1 MGTQPKKAATRTD
14 PKDKKKVPKKGV
26 ADGEHLQNLLNQ
38 VSKAQKPVRP
48 ATGRNA
54 KKGSGRRN
62 GADQVEARRRSPS
75 TRPSNSA
82 FKRLVQRPGKEGQ
95 KSASQVASEQED
107 GEEDDIQDGD
117 GVGTEDDEEEEY
129 VGEVG
134 QEQPGDDS
142 GSEEETEEDTS
153 AKPAPPAKRVKLEQM
168 MVSTSKGKSKREP
181 IDLTVDALQ
190 LKRYCIDAVKMFIA
204 EKIVALDELWSAE
217 VVKRKEVDKE
227 IRRLAE
233 YCGVMPA
240 IVDKKM
246 KTHFDGL

>member
-1 MGTQPKKAATRTD
+1 M
-14 PKDKKKVPKKGV
+14 
-26 ADGEHLQNLLNQ
+26 
-38 VSKAQKPVRP
+38 
-48 ATGRNA
+48 
-54 KKGSGRRN
+54 
-62 GADQVEARRRSPS
+62 
-75 TRPSNSA
+75 
-82 FKRLVQRPGKEGQ
+82 QRPGKEGQ
-95 KSASQVASEQED
+95 ESAAQVASEQED
-107 GEEDDIQDGD
+107 VEEDDIQDGD
-117 GVGTEDDEEEEY
+117 GDGTEDDEEEEY

-134 QEQPGDDS
+134 QEQPGDES

>member
-1 MGTQPKKAATRTD
+1 MGTQPKKPTRTG
-14 PKDKKKVPKKGV
+14 PKKVPKKGV
-26 ADGEHLQNLLNQ
+26 ADAERLQNLLNQ
-38 VSKAQKPVRP
+38 VSNAQKPVRP
-48 ATGRNA
+48 ATGRIRD
-54 KKGSGRRN
+54 KKESGRRN
-62 GADQVEARRRSPS
+62 GDPQVEAARRPPS
-75 TRPSNSA
+75 NRPSSSA

-95 KSASQVASEQED
+95 KSAAQVASEQED

-117 GVGTEDDEEEEY
+117 GDGTEDEEEEED

-142 GSEEETEEDTS
+142 VSEEETEEDTS

>member
-1 MGTQPKKAATRTD
+1 MGTQPKKPTRTG
-14 PKDKKKVPKKGV
+14 PKKVPKKGV
-26 ADGEHLQNLLNQ
+26 ADGKRLQNLLNQ

-48 ATGRNA
+48 ATGRIRD
-54 KKGSGRRN
+54 KKESGRRN
-62 GADQVEARRRSPS
+62 GADQVEAGRRSPS
-75 TRPSNSA
+75 KRPSSSK

-95 KSASQVASEQED
+95 KSAAQVPSEQED
-107 GEEDDIQDGD
+107 VEEEDGD
-117 GVGTEDDEEEEY
+117 GDGTDSDEEEED

-134 QEQPGDDS
+134 QEQPGDES

>member
-1 MGTQPKKAATRTD
+1 MGTQPKKPTRTD
-14 PKDKKKVPKKGV
+14 PKDKKKVPKGV
-26 ADGEHLQNLLNQ
+26 ADAERLQNLLNQ

-48 ATGRNA
+48 ATGRIRD
-54 KKGSGRRN
+54 KKESGRRN
-62 GADQVEARRRSPS
+62 GADQVEAGRRSPS
-75 TRPSNSA
+75 KRPSSSA

-95 KSASQVASEQED
+95 KSAARVASEQED
-107 GEEDDIQDGD
+107 VEEEDGD
-117 GVGTEDDEEEEY
+117 GDGTDSDEEEED

-134 QEQPGDDS
+134 QEQPGDES
-142 GSEEETEEDTS
+142 GSEEEETEEDTS

>member
-1 MGTQPKKAATRTD
+1 MGTQPKKPTRTD

-26 ADGEHLQNLLNQ
+26 ADAERLQNLLNQ

-48 ATGRNA
+48 ATGRTD
-54 KKGSGRRN
+54 KKDSGRRN
-62 GADQVEARRRSPS
+62 GDPQVEAARRPPS
-75 TRPSNSA
+75 KRPSSSA

-95 KSASQVASEQED
+95 ESAAQVASEQED
-107 GEEDDIQDGD
+107 VEEDDIQDGD
-117 GVGTEDDEEEEY
+117 GDGTEDDEEEEY

>member
-1 MGTQPKKAATRTD
+1 MGTQPKKPTRTD

-26 ADGEHLQNLLNQ
+26 ADGKHAQNLLNQ

-48 ATGRNA
+48 ATGRTD
-54 KKGSGRRN
+54 KKESGRRN
-62 GADQVEARRRSPS
+62 GDPQVEAARRPPS
-75 TRPSNSA
+75 KRPSSSA

-95 KSASQVASEQED
+95 KSAAQVASEQED
-107 GEEDDIQDGD
+107 VEEDDIQDGD
-117 GVGTEDDEEEEY
+117 GDGTEDDEEEED

-134 QEQPGDDS
+134 QEQPGDES

>member
-1 MGTQPKKAATRTD
+1 MGTQPKK

-26 ADGEHLQNLLNQ
+26 ADAERLQNLLNQ

-48 ATGRNA
+48 ATGRTD
-54 KKGSGRRN
+54 KKESGRRN
-62 GADQVEARRRSPS
+62 GDPQVEAARRPPS
-75 TRPSNSA
+75 NRPSSSA

-95 KSASQVASEQED
+95 ESAARVASEQED
-107 GEEDDIQDGD
+107 VEEEDGD
-117 GVGTEDDEEEEY
+117 GDGTDSDEEEED

-134 QEQPGDDS
+134 QEQPGDES

-217 VVKRKEVDKE
+217 VVKRKEVYKE

-233 YCGVMPA
+233 YCGVMPS

-246 KTHFDGL
+246 KTHFYGL

>member
-1 MGTQPKKAATRTD
+1 MGTQPKKATRTD
-14 PKDKKKVPKKGV
+14 PKDKKKVPRKGV
-26 ADGEHLQNLLNQ
+26 ADGKHAQNLLNQ

-48 ATGRNA
+48 ATGRIRD
-54 KKGSGRRN
+54 KKESGRRN
-62 GADQVEARRRSPS
+62 GDPQVEAARRSPS
-75 TRPSNSA
+75 KRPSSSK

-95 KSASQVASEQED
+95 KSAAQVPSEHED
-107 GEEDDIQDGD
+107 VEEEDGD
-117 GVGTEDDEEEEY
+117 GDGTDSDEEEED

-134 QEQPGDDS
+134 QEQPGDES
-142 GSEEETEEDTS
+142 GSEEEETEEDTS

>member
-1 MGTQPKKAATRTD
+1 MGTQPKKPTRTP

-26 ADGEHLQNLLNQ
+26 ADGKRLQNLLNQ

-48 ATGRNA
+48 ATGRKD

-62 GADQVEARRRSPS
+62 GADQVEAGRRSPS
-75 TRPSNSA
+75 KRPSSSA

-95 KSASQVASEQED
+95 ESAARVASEQED
-107 GEEDDIQDGD
+107 VEEEDGD
-117 GVGTEDDEEEEY
+117 GDGTDSDEEEED

-134 QEQPGDDS
+134 QEQPGDES

>member
-1 MGTQPKKAATRTD
+1 MGTQPKKPTRTD
-14 PKDKKKVPKKGV
+14 PKDKKKVPKGV
-26 ADGEHLQNLLNQ
+26 ADAERLQNLLNQ

-48 ATGRNA
+48 ATGRTD
-54 KKGSGRRN
+54 KKESGRRN
-62 GADQVEARRRSPS
+62 GDPQVEAARRPPS
-75 TRPSNSA
+75 NRPSSSA

-95 KSASQVASEQED
+95 KSAAQVASEQED
-107 GEEDDIQDGD
+107 VEEEDGD
-117 GVGTEDDEEEEY
+117 GDGTEDDEEEED

>member
-1 MGTQPKKAATRTD
+1 MGTQPKKPTRTG
-14 PKDKKKVPKKGV
+14 PKKVPKKGV
-26 ADGEHLQNLLNQ
+26 ADAERLQNLLNQ

-48 ATGRNA
+48 ATGRTD
-54 KKGSGRRN
+54 KKESGRRN
-62 GADQVEARRRSPS
+62 GDPQVEAARRPPS
-75 TRPSNSA
+75 NRPSSSA
-82 FKRLVQRPGKEGQ
+82 FKRLVQRPGTEGQ
-95 KSASQVASEQED
+95 KSAAQVASEQED

-117 GVGTEDDEEEEY
+117 GDGTEDDEEEED

-142 GSEEETEEDTS
+142 VSEEETEEDTS